1 MSLIEILLP
10 AVYQLSGLLLTL
22 YAGFVL
28 LSVLLFLRNRG
39 RGRPFAAAPAQWPHV
54 TVQLPIYNEPR
65 VATRL
70 LAAVAALDYPRD
82 RLHIQVLDDSTDKT
96 TAQVRGLAG
105 HLRRSRGMDIHYQHR
120 SQRQGYKAGAL
131 AAALPQAVGEFIAIF
146 DADFRPP
153 PDWLRRA
160 LPPLLA
166 DPGLAFVQTRWDHLN
181 RGQNSITAAQS
192 LALDGHFV
200 VEQHART
207 AAGLWQNFNGSAG
220 IWRRAAILDAG
231 GWQQDTVTEDLDL
244 SYRAQLRGWRGAYL
258 DQVAAPAEL
267 PPLLS
272 SYKRQQRRWAKGSA
286 QTLRKLAP
294 ALWRSNHP
302 WPLRVHA
309 LLHLS
314 AYATHL
320 PLLAL
325 LLLTLPFALL
335 PSQELPLPMVGAI
348 SSLLS
353 IAPFLMYGLARYQL
367 GGRGGLRSLW
377 ALPLLALISIG
388 LSPTVAGAVIDG
400 LLHGGG
406 AFERTPKQ
414 GNGARLAALPEGL
427 TVRDLLPEALT
438 LAYALITVAVALL
451 AGAWALLPLPL
462 LYTLGSGL
470 VLRLSLG
477 EWLDQYA
484 VCSGQY
490 AVFSGQYAVVSYQLS
505 VIGGRWRTLF
515 KALQRPIAPTDPLN
529 TEY

>member
-1 MSLIEILLP
+1 MHLVETLLP
-10 AVYQLSGLLLTL
+10 ALYQLSGLLLTL

-28 LSVLLFLRNRG
+28 LSVVLFWRRRDRG
-39 RGRPFAAAPAQWPHV
+39 AAMGPTPARWPHV
-54 TVQLPIYNEPR
+54 AIQLPIYNEPR
-65 VATRL
+65 VAARL
-70 LAAVAALDYPRD
+70 LTATAALDYPRD
-82 RLHIQVLDDSTDKT
+82 RLHIQVLDDSTDE
-96 TAQVRGLAG
+96 TAA
-105 HLRRSRGMDIHYQHR
+105 HLRNLAAELRRCQGLDIDYRHR
-120 SQRQGYKAGAL
+120 RRRHGYKAGAL
-131 AAALPQAVGEFIAIF
+131 AAGLPHVAADFIAIF
-146 DADFRPP
+146 DADFCPP

-166 DPGLAFVQTRWDHLN
+166 DPDLAFVQTRWEHLN

-220 IWRRAAILDAG
+220 LWRRAAIVDAG

-294 ALWRSNHP
+294 AILRSRHP
-302 WPLRVHA
+302 WPLRLHA

-325 LLLTLPFALL
+325 LILTLPFALL

-367 GGRGGLRSLW
+367 EGGKGLRSLW
-377 ALPLLALISIG
+377 ALPLLALFSIG
-388 LSPTVAGAVIDG
+388 LSPTTAGGVIDG

-406 AFERTPKQ
+406 AFDRTPKQ

-427 TVRDLLPEALT
+427 HLRDLLPEALT
-438 LAYALITVAVALL
+438 LAYALLTLGVALL

-462 LYTLGSGL
+462 LYTLGSAA

-477 EWLDQYA
+477 EFLAARRPARRQAPHPRPAAA
-484 VCSGQY
+484 V
-490 AVFSGQYAVVSYQLS
+490 
-505 VIGGRWRTLF
+505 
-515 KALQRPIAPTDPLN
+515 K
-529 TEY
+529 